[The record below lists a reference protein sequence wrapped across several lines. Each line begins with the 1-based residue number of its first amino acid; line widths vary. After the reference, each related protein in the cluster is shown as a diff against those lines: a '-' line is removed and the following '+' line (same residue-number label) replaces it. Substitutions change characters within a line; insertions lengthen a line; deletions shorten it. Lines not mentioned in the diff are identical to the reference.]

1 MGIPHLWNA
10 PWNFVHKDLTQVSKC
25 SAAAVQ
31 CGPHHEWPPSSI
43 NFWAVKTAASVQ
55 VSHCGGNSSQV
66 MMRSMLGS
74 LSQASLCVEINIHFS
89 SFSGFLTGEKP
100 LGSWPRPQKMVSTVF
115 CWGFPLKWGSPKTLV
130 GEWKI
135 LLKWFEMDD
144 LWWFRGTLI
153 LGNLQMTRNDNPDL

>member
-115 CWGFPLKWGSPKTLV
+115 FWGFHLNGDPQKRWLVNGKSYWNDLKWM
-130 GEWKI
+130 I
-135 LLKWFEMDD
+135 YDD
-144 LWWFRGTLI
+144 LGVPSF
-153 LGNLQMTRNDNPDL
+153 